1 MQMFSHDLVYL
12 LLLVFFSIHFLLDL
26 NFIST
31 IRGNVNHAVIIHELL
46 TCFLFQVLFNITS
59 HEIGPY
65 YITAVIIPV
74 IKTAYCEIYYK
85 ARQPL
90 VSSFCSNPGLSDDS
104 VKWNAPTKISCKC
117 DDKQQPLLMM
127 SMHFIL
133 WRKSKRNVKWLNH
146 CLAIWTLLF
155 KLERECC
162 CQVILDVK
170 EYVQSDDSSAV
181 GPGVALLRFQKAK
194 STTFVA
200 SDSYKVNFIANQGGY

>member
-1 MQMFSHDLVYL
+1 M
-12 LLLVFFSIHFLLDL
+12 
-26 NFIST
+26 
-31 IRGNVNHAVIIHELL
+31 
-46 TCFLFQVLFNITS
+46 
-59 HEIGPY
+59 Y
-65 YITAVIIPV
+65 YITAVIVPV

-85 ARQPL
+85 AHQPL
-90 VSSFCSNPGLSDDS
+90 VSSFWANPGLSDES

-155 KLERECC
+155 KLEQECC

-170 EYVQSDDSSAV
+170 QEYVQSDDSSAV
-181 GPGVALLRFQKAK
+181 GSGVATVSLSKGQINNICGVWFIQSKFHCKPGWILKMIHCLWLLKA
-194 STTFVA
+194 TTLLLMSA
-200 SDSYKVNFIANQGGY
+200 SHSKQLKITIILHAFSEIISF